1 MLSGPVV
8 DFLIL
13 KESRY
18 PRTATVISARTAT
31 VFLPKSPL
39 SFCKE
44 LGVRKEPALANHVN
58 RFLTAVGFYVSHD
71 AMHVILYRIFRYI

>member
-1 MLSGPVV
+1 MLPGPIV

-18 PRTATVISARTAT
+18 RQTATVVSARTAT
-31 VFLPKSPL
+31 VLLPKSPL

-58 RFLTAVGFYVSHD
+58 CFLTAVGLYVSHD
-71 AMHVILYRIFRYI
+71 AMQVILYRIFRYI